1 MTEDANTDEDGAT
14 QEAVDPVQPEEVR
27 LAGPVETK
35 STDAPMINGRFAICV
50 VIAMVVLADF
60 TLYKAYGYAGPAVFF
75 ALAPVLLCLGIPA
88 RSLRP
93 GSLILWTLIAWL
105 AYRLAANGNP
115 ALIISGFWLL
125 AALVYSFRRQTPFVL
140 ETLVFTAECFPGGY
154 DFFKRINDSLR
165 ARLLPPVEQGAPRPI
180 VEILLP
186 ALSLL
191 LFGGVFVMANPDMV
205 NLVSGTLGDFADLC
219 WDFAVRFS
227 PFEVMFWAFVALL
240 TGGLLRPVM
249 RPLVSP
255 ALGGDRLAWGTEQT
269 PLYAAFRNTLLALNC
284 LFAVYLAFESRAF
297 LSRVPPAGF
306 TYSSYAHE
314 GAAWLTVA
322 LGMATLTLSL
332 IFRGLTLCDPRLS
345 KLQTLAWVWTVLN
358 LLLAFAVYNRM
369 LIYIEYNGMTRMRV
383 VALLGITS
391 VVAGFGLVVLKL
403 RRKRNFWWL
412 VQRQLWVLSFA
423 AYLFYV
429 LPVDSIVHRYNVNQ
443 ILAGQKAPVVQIT
456 YHEISDEAL
465 PELLPLCNVDDEL
478 ISQGIQAMLSQRYSP
493 LKQDLDEN
501 EAFGWSAWQKHQ
513 KMVVNALDRER
524 EQWDTSGSIADRQDR
539 WNALKNFAFRTWW

>member
-1 MTEDANTDEDGAT
+1 MNEDTNTDGDRAT
-14 QEAVDPVQPEEVR
+14 QETIDPVRPEEAR
-27 LAGPVETK
+27 LAGVVETK
-35 STDAPMINGRFAICV
+35 STAAPMIKGRLAIGV

-60 TLYKAYGYAGPAVFF
+60 TVYKAYGYAGPAVFF
-75 ALAPVLLCLGIPA
+75 ALAPVLMCLGIPR

-93 GSLILWTLIAWL
+93 CSLVLWTLIIWL
-105 AYRLAANGNP
+105 AYRLAVNGNST
-115 ALIISGFWLL
+115 LIISGCWLL
-125 AALVYSFRRQTPFVL
+125 AALTYSFRRQTPFVL
-140 ETLVFTAECFPGGY
+140 ETLIFAAECFPGGY
-154 DFFKRINDSLR
+154 DFFKRVNDSLR
-165 ARLLPPVEQGAPRPI
+165 TRVLPPVAQGTPRPI

-186 ALSLL
+186 VISLL

-205 NLVSGTLGDFADLC
+205 NLVSGTLGDFANLC

-227 PFEVMFWAFVALL
+227 PFEVMFWALVALL
-240 TGGLLRPVM
+240 TGGLLRPII
-249 RPLVSP
+249 RPLVNSAP
-255 ALGGDRLAWGTEQT
+255 DGDRLAWGTEQT

-369 LIYIEYNGMTRMRV
+369 FIYIDYNGMTRMRV

-391 VVAGFGLVVLKL
+391 VVAGFGFVILKI
-403 RRKRNFWWL
+403 RRKRSFWWL

-423 AYLFYV
+423 VYLFYV
-429 LPVDSIVHRYNVNQ
+429 LPVDSMVHRHNVNQ
-443 ILAGQKAPVVQIT
+443 ILAGQKAPIVQIT
-456 YHEISDEAL
+456 CHEISDEAL
-465 PELLPLCNVDDEL
+465 PELLPLCDIDDEL
-478 ISQGIQAMLSQRYSP
+478 ISQGIKAMLSQRYSP
-493 LKQDLDEN
+493 LKHDLDEN
-501 EAFGWSAWQKHQ
+501 ESLGWSAWQKHQ
-513 KMVVNALDRER
+513 KMVVSMLDSER
-524 EQWDTSGSIADRQDR
+524 EQWDTFRSIADRQDR